1 MGTYDDLKRD
11 LDATV
16 DRVRGHRAALQDA
29 ASSVREAAVT
39 MLGAPD
45 EAVNIELPDGEDEA
59 DFLGPRGEAADA
71 RLLKFDLVVQFGDGK
86 GALIHEARVPVKLR
100 RNRFGIE
107 LSIAGEG
114 PFQWQPGAN
123 VGYAVEN
130 ALSESLRKSVN
141 KRVDRSILVN

>member
-1 MGTYDDLKRD
+1 
-11 LDATV
+11 
-16 DRVRGHRAALQDA
+16 
-29 ASSVREAAVT
+29 

-45 EAVNIELPDGEDEA
+45 EAVNIELPEGEEEA

-107 LSIAGEG
+107 ISIAGEG
-114 PFQWQPGAN
+114 PFQWQQGAN
-123 VGYAVEN
+123 LGYSVES

-141 KRVDRSILVN
+141 KRVDRSVLVN